1 MTCSFIRDSRVCTG
15 LIAATWFH
23 AQLAQKNP
31 EWYLEQ
37 VGHTIIHPRLIGEH
51 ISDESMPLKHRETHN
66 SIRKRASLT
75 QK

>member
-1 MTCSFIRDSRVCTG
+1 MFSKLIRKD
-15 LIAATWFH
+15 
-23 AQLAQKNP
+23 QLAQKNL

-51 ISDESMPLKHRETHN
+51 ISDGSMPLKHRETHN

-75 QK
+75 QKSSGAF